1 MLAINTKYIVITLAS
16 LVLGVNHKNL
26 HAQHSKD
33 SDIQAIES
41 MCGCFKVGFNFAET
55 FNYSKDSNYM
65 PSSIYTSGA
74 LEYVHIIDRQ
84 DNLINLQHTLV
95 LGSAESPFIMKH
107 WSQKWVYEGT
117 DVYEYQSNNTWSKR
131 LLNVDSINGQWTQ
144 KVYQVDDSPRYEG
157 SASWIHIDGRSFWES
172 TSYAPLPRREYT
184 KRSDYNITLRRT
196 RHELTNNGWIQNQ
209 DNDKIIRDS
218 LGANYTLAQEKGFNT
233 YTRVDDSLCSAAV
246 AWWTTN
252 DRFWSHVRDVWDEVY
267 HNNPNLTLKTNIN
280 NQKLYEILFNM
291 DPKSKKREI
300 RKAIT
305 QFVS

>member
-1 MLAINTKYIVITLAS
+1 MLAINTKHIVITLAS
-16 LVLGVNHKNL
+16 LVLGVNQKNL

-33 SDIQAIES
+33 SDMQAIES

-65 PSSIYTSGA
+65 PSTIYTSGA

-107 WSQKWVYEGT
+107 WSQEWVYEGT
-117 DVYEYQSNNTWSKR
+117 DVYEYQSNNKWSR
-131 LLNVDSINGQWTQ
+131 RSFNVDSINGQWTQ

-196 RHELTNNGWIQNQ
+196 RHELTNDGWIQDQ

-218 LGANYTLAQEKGFNT
+218 LGADYILAQEKGFNT
-233 YTRVDDSLCSAAV
+233 YTRVDDSLCRSAAE
-246 AWWTTN
+246 WWTTN
-252 DRFWSHVRDVWDEVY
+252 DRFWSHVRDIWDEAY
-267 HNNPNLTLKTNIN
+267 QNNPNLTLKTKVD

-291 DPKSKKREI
+291 NPKSSKREI